1 MFEDNPFAILLG
13 AIPFIPIWLFGRF
26 VWARLGVST
35 IHHKPRFPMWVIFLT
50 VFAIFFGSIWGLA
63 ILFLD
68 DDPHALGVSIL
79 SVIFTGFSKPE

>member
-1 MFEDNPFAILLG
+1 
-13 AIPFIPIWLFGRF
+13 
-26 VWARLGVST
+26 
-35 IHHKPRFPMWVIFLT
+35 MWVIFLT